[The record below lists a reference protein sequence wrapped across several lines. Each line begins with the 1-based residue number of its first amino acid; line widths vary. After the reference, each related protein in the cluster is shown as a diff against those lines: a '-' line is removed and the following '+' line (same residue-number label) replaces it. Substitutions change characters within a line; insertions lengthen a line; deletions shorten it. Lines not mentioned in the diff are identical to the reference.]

1 MVIYMKKLLWTALV
15 TGLVT
20 VTTRY
25 SLVAASVVWRKISGE
40 RPPRLPH
47 WARAFVDAPVR
58 RGLLAQ
64 LRG

>member
-1 MVIYMKKLLWTALV
+1 MKKLLWTVLV
-15 TGLVT
+15 T
-20 VTTRY
+20 
-25 SLVAASVVWRKISGE
+25 SLVAVSTRCSLRVADVAWRRISGE
-40 RPPRLPH
+40 RPPRLPR